1 MDAEMRATALAALA
15 MQVEFGAD
23 EAIGDTPVDRFAE
36 AAPAPQVAVAP
47 EPQAAP
53 ALISDDTVADAHAI
67 AAACT
72 SLADLQAALAAFDGG
87 SLKQGARSCVFADGV
102 AGARVMIVGEAPG
115 REEDL
120 AGKPFVGRSGQ
131 LLDRMLACIGLDRAA
146 GNPADAVYITN
157 ILPWRPVGNRTPG
170 ADEVALL
177 MPFVARH
184 IALAA
189 PEIVV
194 PMGGTAAQALT
205 GQTAGILRLRGQW
218 SRLETGIG
226 AGMGSAPLPALP
238 MLHPAYLLRNPPA
251 KRMAWRDLLSL
262 RARLDGERPGD

>member
-1 MDAEMRATALAALA
+1 MDAETRAAALAALA

-23 EAIGDTPVDRFAE
+23 EAIGDAPVDRFAGS
-36 AAPAPQVAVAP
+36 APAPPTAAAP
-47 EPQAAP
+47 EPPAAP
-53 ALISDDTVADAHAI
+53 ALIAGEAVADAHAI

-72 SLADLQAALAAFDGG
+72 SLPELEAALAAFDAGP
-87 SLKQGARSCVFADGV
+87 LKQGARSCVFADGM

-131 LLDRMLACIGLDRAA
+131 LLDRMLACIGLDRTAA
-146 GNPADAVYITN
+146 SIGDAVYITN
-157 ILPWRPVGNRTPG
+157 ILPWRPVANRTPG
-170 ADEVALL
+170 ADEVALM

-189 PEIVV
+189 PEIVI
-194 PMGGTAAQALT
+194 PMGSTSAQALT
-205 GQTAGILRLRGQW
+205 GQTAGILRLRGRW
-218 SRLETGIG
+218 STLAT
-226 AGMGSAPLPALP
+226 GMGTTPLPALP

-251 KRMAWRDLLSL
+251 KRMAWRDLLGL
-262 RARLDGERPGD
+262 RAALDGAIPGD